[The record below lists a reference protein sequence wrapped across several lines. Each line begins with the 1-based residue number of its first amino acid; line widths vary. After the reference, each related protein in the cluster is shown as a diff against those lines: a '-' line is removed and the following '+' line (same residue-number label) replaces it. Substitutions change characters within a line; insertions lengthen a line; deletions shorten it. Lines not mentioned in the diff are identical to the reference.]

1 MVIFSTM
8 FYVTKELTKEKMAE
22 LAFEWV
28 NMSPHYGFDSLTWNG
43 EDYYE
48 QKCEKQK
55 FSVIVSDDKKTM
67 AIRLEN
73 RDGDI
78 LWTNDFTFT
87 ESDDRNL
94 LFVRLNRDAMD
105 KESIVPHR
113 FHRPRL
119 MKEILRAGY
128 GAKDNTLQISDKEVL
143 ITRQNITLAEDVICG
158 KTKYLLP
165 IVYVTKRFMDS
176 TTILDTEELAK
187 DLAGTAHVLVE
198 ESTDITRKLK
208 RRTGGKNPFNGAV
221 HIYYTDKAGNRII
234 PEEFSESN
242 TFRKEIVESVCK
254 RLSQVKVEDR
264 YTWET
269 IKYQK
274 LLEKNQKYK
283 EENTELAEACYIT
296 GLERNADVVTNIS
309 YAPLLFKVG
318 SVSWDHDL
326 IYFDEFHTAKSTNY
340 YVQQMFANNY
350 GTDLIQTELQSAEK
364 DYSNYGSPILGGNS
378 AAGSI
383 DKVTVYD
390 KDNKVLLEDDFNDAS
405 NPNGWAQ
412 FGSGSGFTISGGRL
426 NFTGTSGV
434 NAVYLPKAVEEKWK
448 EFRIEVEG
456 LTKTSGNG
464 GFVIGAGHGQQYYW
478 FNLGKDGAG
487 SSMEATR
494 PERNASNLTTKT
506 LGNHY
511 PNKYYNTGAVTRI
524 QSNDPM
530 HVSFNY
536 GVGHKLEAKYTST
549 NISSTDTAKYDFSS
563 ELNQYQTDIYQV
575 VNKDD
580 SNVYIKLVNPDK
592 NPKDLQLHFENLN
605 IAKKSSAAITMLT
618 GGLDEANAIGTELV
632 APVSSEQKIENHKLF
647 YQLPAYSVNV
657 IRLPLAKSQ

>member
-283 EENTELAEACYIT
+283 EENTELAEASEEVLKLKDEEYAQLEEEANELRSKVEYYKDALQKKKDRQTGDIVFACSESEFFEGEIKDMILELLEREKKQMDDDPNQVGWRIYHVLKAILEENEIT
-296 GLERNADVVTNIS
+296 GKGKILEGDLKDILSRKDRLTPKDKKRLNELGFIS
-309 YAPLLFKVG
+309 KENKHNKLYFHGDGRYMITLG
-318 SVSWDHDL
+318 STPSDGH
-326 IYFDEFHTAKSTNY
+326 
-340 YVQQMFANNY
+340 
-350 GTDLIQTELQSAEK
+350 
-364 DYSNYGSPILGGNS
+364 
-378 AAGSI
+378 
-383 DKVTVYD
+383 
-390 KDNKVLLEDDFNDAS
+390 AS
-405 NPNGWAQ
+405 NNAA
-412 FGSGSGFTISGGRL
+412 STAVNTIVCRL
-426 NFTGTSGV
+426 
-434 NAVYLPKAVEEKWK
+434 
-448 EFRIEVEG
+448 
-456 LTKTSGNG
+456 
-464 GFVIGAGHGQQYYW
+464 
-478 FNLGKDGAG
+478 
-487 SSMEATR
+487 
-494 PERNASNLTTKT
+494 
-506 LGNHY
+506 
-511 PNKYYNTGAVTRI
+511 
-524 QSNDPM
+524 
-530 HVSFNY
+530 
-536 GVGHKLEAKYTST
+536 HK
-549 NISSTDTAKYDFSS
+549 
-563 ELNQYQTDIYQV
+563 V
-575 VNKDD
+575 
-580 SNVYIKLVNPDK
+580 
-592 NPKDLQLHFENLN
+592 
-605 IAKKSSAAITMLT
+605 
-618 GGLDEANAIGTELV
+618 
-632 APVSSEQKIENHKLF
+632 
-647 YQLPAYSVNV
+647 
-657 IRLPLAKSQ
+657 